1 MKQMNINHIFKKT
14 TLYFVQKTDLKKCAR
29 LMASAFSLD
38 PSIRHLLGG
47 TTQGQNDW
55 RYFHTV
61 LKSVFGKSIMLSNDS
76 ELNELLVLFPPKL
89 KAVPT
94 IPFFI
99 NGGAKLSALF
109 EKGLLLR
116 SVRYEANCKRMKEQI
131 VSKEMWYCMCFVVS
145 PELQGQGRGSRLI
158 KSALAVL
165 DEHNI
170 SLYLETHKAVNV
182 EIYKHLGF
190 EVEAITTIPKTEIVQ
205 YGMLYRN
212 ERE

>member
-1 MKQMNINHIFKKT
+1 MNINHIFKKI
-14 TLYFVQKTDLKKCAR
+14 TLYSVQKADLKKCAY
-29 LMASAFSLD
+29 LLSSAFSTD

-47 TTQGQNDW
+47 TEEGENDW
-55 RYFHTV
+55 RYFYTV
-61 LKSVFGKSIMLSNDS
+61 LKAVFGKSIMLSGDS

-94 IPFFI
+94 FSFFI
-99 NGGAKLSALF
+99 NGGAKLSAFF

-116 SVRYEANCKRMKEQI
+116 SMRYEANCKRMKEQI
-131 VSKEMWYCMCFVVS
+131 VSKDTWYCMCFVVS
-145 PELQGQGRGSRLI
+145 PELQGKGRGSKLI
-158 KSALAVL
+158 KSVLKVL

-190 EVEAITTIPKTEIVQ
+190 ELKSTAYIPKTKIIQ
-205 YGMLYRN
+205 YGMKR
-212 ERE
+212 

>member
-1 MKQMNINHIFKKT
+1 MNINHIFKQNI
-14 TLYFVQKTDLKKCAR
+14 LYSVQKTDLKKCAK
-29 LMASAFSLD
+29 LLASAFSTD

-55 RYFHTV
+55 RYFYTV
-61 LKSVFGKSIMLSNDS
+61 LKSVFDKSVMLSNDS
-76 ELNELLVLFPPKL
+76 KLNELLVLFPPNL

-94 IPFFI
+94 ISFFV

-116 SVRYEANCKRMKEQI
+116 SMRYEANCKRMKKQI
-131 VSKEMWYCMCFVVS
+131 ISKDTWYCMCFVVS

-158 KSALAVL
+158 KSALEVL

-170 SLYLETHKAVNV
+170 SLYLETHKVINV

-190 EVEAITTIPKTEIVQ
+190 DIKAKAYIPKTNIIQ
-205 YGMLYRN
+205 YGMLRSVEKN
-212 ERE
+212 KL

>member
-1 MKQMNINHIFKKT
+1 MKQTGIDRIFEKT
-14 TLYFVQKTDLKKCAR
+14 ALYSVQKTDLKKCAE
-29 LMASAFSLD
+29 LMARAFRTD
-38 PSIRHLLGG
+38 PAIRYLLGG
-47 TTQGQNDW
+47 TEQGENDW

-61 LKSVFGKSIMLSNDS
+61 LKSVFGKSVMLSGDK
-76 ELNELLVLFPPKL
+76 EQNELLVLFPPSL

-116 SVRYEANCKRMKEQI
+116 SMRYEANCQRMKESI
-131 VSKEMWYCMCFVVS
+131 ASKDTWYCMCFVVS
-145 PELQGQGRGSRLI
+145 PEWQGQGRGSRLM
-158 KSALAVL
+158 KSALKAL
-165 DEHNI
+165 DAQNI

-190 EVEAITTIPKTEIVQ
+190 ATKAASYIPKTEILQ
-205 YGMLYRN
+205 YGMLR
-212 ERE
+212 